1 MAVEPLVSII
11 MITYGHEKFIA
22 EAIEGVFTQQTN
34 FPVELIIANDNS
46 PDKTSEIVEKIICQA
61 PSHITVKYTSHKV
74 NKGMTLNFY
83 WALQQAQGKYIA
95 YCEGDDYWI
104 DPLKLQKQVDFLE
117 ANSDYTVVVG
127 GFISKHEYTKAAQTI
142 VRTRRLYD
150 NSTNK
155 GYSFTLDDT
164 YKNWITKVLTALH
177 INSNELLTSLIEY
190 EYCRDVH
197 LFYHLLK
204 KGKGFYF
211 TEVFGVHRIHD
222 GGIHSMVDK
231 KKLTIGAYNIYN
243 ELYIKNRDEYTR
255 KLSLEYHCMVL
266 NLKIF
271 NPKFVNYYNIKTSIL
286 LKNIIKLLKYPS
298 DIALLYPIFI
308 GESFKIRIKKLLK
321 KT

>member
-46 PDKTSEIVEKIICQA
+46 PDKTSEIVEKIMCQA
-61 PSHITVKYTSHKV
+61 PSHITVKYTCHPI
-74 NKGMTLNFY
+74 NKGMRLNFY
-83 WALQQAQGKYIA
+83 WALEQAHGKYIA
-95 YCEGDDYWI
+95 YCEGDDYWV
-104 DPLKLQKQVDFLE
+104 DPLKLQKQVNFLE
-117 ANSDYTVVVG
+117 ANSNYTVAVG
-127 GFISKHEYTKAAQTI
+127 GFISKHEYTKHTKNVVKHSKSYKI
-142 VRTRRLYD
+142 T
-150 NSTNK
+150 NSN
-155 GYSFTLDDT
+155 GYSFNLGDT
-164 YKNWITKVLTALH
+164 YKNWNTKVLTALH

-231 KKLTIGAYNIYN
+231 RKLIMGAFNIYN
-243 ELYIKNRDEYTR
+243 ELYVKNKDEYTR
-255 KLSLEYHCMVL
+255 KLSLEYHCIVL

-271 NPKFVNYYNIKTSIL
+271 NTKFIYSYNIKTSVL
-286 LKNIIKLLKYPS
+286 LRNIIKLVKYPS
-298 DIALLYPIFI
+298 DVIQLSQIII
-308 GESFKIRIKKLLK
+308 GENSKQRVKKILK